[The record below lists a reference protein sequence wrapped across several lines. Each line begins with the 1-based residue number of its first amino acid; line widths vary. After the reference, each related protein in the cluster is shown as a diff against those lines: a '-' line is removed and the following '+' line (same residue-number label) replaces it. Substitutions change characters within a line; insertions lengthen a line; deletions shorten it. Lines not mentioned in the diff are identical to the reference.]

1 MFYLNEKKIKDMY
14 NLKKE
19 NKREKI
25 NKIKSTNGDELF
37 NLFTNEGKINYIG
50 IKK

>member
-1 MFYLNEKKIKDMY
+1 MKKKIKDVY

-25 NKIKSTNGDELF
+25 NKIKSTNDDELF